1 MPSVVGLLEERERGA
16 RERVEMLR
24 GEADRVLAELRDA
37 ELFWERFVTARE
49 VLAEVLAG
57 PGGGADAREAD
68 VPVAEN
74 TVPMPMP
81 MPMPMATPT
90 PTLTPTGGAMPGSVV
105 PVWREGLEVSA
116 LSPGYQRIVGALA
129 ASEAA
134 LACGEIASAL
144 GLERVPAKI
153 EGVRSKA
160 SRMADRGWLVKDPS
174 GRFTLAPGL
183 RGGGS

>member
-16 RERVEMLR
+16 RQRVELLR
-24 GEADRVLAELRDA
+24 EEADRVLAELRDA

-49 VLAEVLAG
+49 VLVEVLAG
-57 PGGGADAREAD
+57 PGGGADAGETA

-74 TVPMPMP
+74 TAPAPM
-81 MPMPMATPT
+81 
-90 PTLTPTGGAMPGSVV
+90 LKGGAVPGSVV
-105 PVWREGLEVSA
+105 PVRGESVEVAA
-116 LSPGYQRIVGALA
+116 LSPDYRRIVEVLA
-129 ASEAA
+129 ASAAA

-160 SRMADRGWLVKDPS
+160 ARMAERGWLVKEPS

>member
-16 RERVEMLR
+16 RQRVGVLR
-24 GEADRVLAELRDA
+24 EEADRILAELRDA

-57 PGGGADAREAD
+57 PGSGADAREAA

-74 TVPMPMP
+74 T
-81 MPMPMATPT
+81 APT
-90 PTLTPTGGAMPGSVV
+90 PKGGAMPGSVMPGSVV

-116 LSPGYQRIVGALA
+116 LSPDYQQIVGALA

-134 LACGEIASAL
+134 LTCGEIASTL

-174 GRFTLAPGL
+174 GRFTLAAGL

>member
-16 RERVEMLR
+16 RQRVEVLR
-24 GEADRVLAELRDA
+24 EEADRVLAELREA

-57 PGGGADAREAD
+57 PGGGADVAETA

-74 TVPMPMP
+74 GASVPVPVP
-81 MPMPMATPT
+81 VPVPARK
-90 PTLTPTGGAMPGSVV
+90 GGRVAGSVV
-105 PVWREGLEVSA
+105 PVRGEGVEVSG
-116 LSPGYQRIVGALA
+116 LSPDYQRIVGVLA
-129 ASEAA
+129 AAPAA

-144 GLERVPAKI
+144 GLERVPAKV

-160 SRMADRGWLVKDPS
+160 ARMAERGWLVKEPS
-174 GRFTLAPGL
+174 GRFTLVPGL

>member
-16 RERVEMLR
+16 RQRVEVLR
-24 GEADRVLAELRDA
+24 EEADRVLAELRDA

-49 VLAEVLAG
+49 VLAEVLAV
-57 PGGGADAREAD
+57 PGGGADVEETA

-74 TVPMPMP
+74 T
-81 MPMPMATPT
+81 ASTPT
-90 PTLTPTGGAMPGSVV
+90 PTPTPTPKGGTVPGSVV
-105 PVWREGLEVSA
+105 PVRGEGVEVSV
-116 LSPGYQRIVGALA
+116 LSPDYQRIVGVLA
-129 ASEAA
+129 ASQAA

-160 SRMADRGWLVKDPS
+160 AGMAERGWLVKEPS
-174 GRFTLAPGL
+174 GRFTLVPGL

>member
-16 RERVEMLR
+16 WQRVEVLR
-24 GEADRVLAELRDA
+24 EEADRVLAELRDA

-57 PGGGADAREAD
+57 PGGGADVEEAA
-68 VPVAEN
+68 VPVGQGTAP
-74 TVPMPMP
+74 TPMPMP
-81 MPMPMATPT
+81 M
-90 PTLTPTGGAMPGSVV
+90 GGAMPGSVV

-116 LSPGYQRIVGALA
+116 LSPDYQQIVRVLA

-134 LACGEIASAL
+134 LTCGEIASAL

-153 EGVRSKA
+153 EGVRSKGA
-160 SRMADRGWLVKDPS
+160 RMADRGWLVKGPS

>member
-1 MPSVVGLLEERERGA
+1 MSSWSWRFGDAVGGRFAGGEVTGSRQ
-16 RERVEMLR
+16 RVEVLR
-24 GEADRVLAELRDA
+24 EKADRVLAELRDA

-49 VLAEVLAG
+49 VLVEVLAG
-57 PGGGADAREAD
+57 PGGGVDVEETA

-74 TVPMPMP
+74 TAP
-81 MPMPMATPT
+81 TPT
-90 PTLTPTGGAMPGSVV
+90 PTPTGGRARGSVV
-105 PVWREGLEVSA
+105 PVRGEGVEVA
-116 LSPGYQRIVGALA
+116 VLSPDYQRIVGVLA
-129 ASEAA
+129 ASPVA

-144 GLERVPAKI
+144 GLERVPAKV

-160 SRMADRGWLVKDPS
+160 ARMAERGWLVKEPS

>member
-16 RERVEMLR
+16 RQRVEGLR
-24 GEADRVLAELRDA
+24 EEADRVLAELRDA

-57 PGGGADAREAD
+57 PGDGADVEEAA
-68 VPVAEN
+68 VPATES
-74 TVPMPMP
+74 T
-81 MPMPMATPT
+81 ASTPT
-90 PTLTPTGGAMPGSVV
+90 PTPGGGAVPRAMV
-105 PVWREGLEVSA
+105 PVWHEGLEVSV
-116 LSPGYQRIVGALA
+116 LSPDYQRIMGILVGSGTALT
-129 ASEAA
+129 
-134 LACGEIASAL
+134 CKEITSTL
-144 GLERVPAKI
+144 GLEQVPAQV

-160 SRMADRGWLVKDPS
+160 NRLVRRGWLVKEPS